1 MTMATWIKYKPEIR
15 LLGFILLVFLF
26 IPQSSHALF
35 GGKIDSFTA
44 DQVMI
49 SPKGKVMST
58 SKLYITPDAFRMD
71 GIPGT
76 GSHKGMEK
84 QDLSIFGFTDKN
96 AQYMFNHTKKLY
108 YKIDQDDE
116 NMGIKDF
123 KSAELVKVL
132 GKEKVS
138 GYKCVKKKV
147 TTTTKIYGMTHTD
160 TLIIW
165 ESDKFQMPL
174 KTKGS
179 TGHGMEI
186 RNIKKGAPDKKY
198 FKLPKG
204 YKEVGN
210 IMAAM
215 GMDFGRMGEPET
227 DETETTMTQT
237 TPAAA
242 KVPSKKETDSSKTAQ
257 EKTFKIPDIK
267 GEDIEKTLKSF
278 GDKLKSFSFGKD

>member
-1 MTMATWIKYKPEIR
+1 MTMATWIKCKPEIR

-26 IPQSSHALF
+26 IPQSSHALL
-35 GGKIDSFTA
+35 GGKIDNFTA

-49 SPKGKVMST
+49 SSKGKVMNT
-58 SKLYITPDAFRMD
+58 SKLYVTPDAFRMD
-71 GIPGT
+71 GLPGA

-84 QDLSIFGFTDKN
+84 QDLTILGFSDKN
-96 AQYMFNHTKKLY
+96 AQYIFNHTKKLY
-108 YKIDQDDE
+108 YKTNQDDA

-123 KSAELVKVL
+123 KNAELVKVL

-138 GYKCVKKKV
+138 GYKCVKKQV
-147 TTTTKIYGMTHTD
+147 TITRKFYGMSHTD

-165 ESDKFQMPL
+165 ESDRFQMPL

-204 YKEVGN
+204 YKEVDN

-215 GMDFGRMGEPET
+215 GMDFGRMGAP
-227 DETETTMTQT
+227 
-237 TPAAA
+237 
-242 KVPSKKETDSSKTAQ
+242 
-257 EKTFKIPDIK
+257 
-267 GEDIEKTLKSF
+267 
-278 GDKLKSFSFGKD
+278 